1 MDVKAGVY
9 TEETLKALNSPAEE
23 ITELNKN
30 FRLIESDIVIV
41 KNVNNVSSK
50 QILSSERQME
60 RNVQYSQR
68 ECVEISE
75 ISASVDYKELDPTVC
90 KVLNHVIV
98 SPNLAIER
106 SSSFLDVSITRK

>member
-1 MDVKAGVY
+1 MDIKAGVY

-30 FRLIESDIVIV
+30 FRLIESDIV
-41 KNVNNVSSK
+41 KNVNNALSK

-90 KVLNHVIV
+90 KALNHIIV

>member
-1 MDVKAGVY
+1 MDIKAGVY

-30 FRLIESDIVIV
+30 FRLIESDIV
-41 KNVNNVSSK
+41 KNVNNALSK

-75 ISASVDYKELDPTVC
+75 ISASVDYEELDPTVC
-90 KVLNHVIV
+90 KVLNHIIV

>member
-1 MDVKAGVY
+1 MDIKAGVY

-30 FRLIESDIVIV
+30 FRLIESDIA
-41 KNVNNVSSK
+41 KNVNNALSK

-90 KVLNHVIV
+90 KVLNHIIV